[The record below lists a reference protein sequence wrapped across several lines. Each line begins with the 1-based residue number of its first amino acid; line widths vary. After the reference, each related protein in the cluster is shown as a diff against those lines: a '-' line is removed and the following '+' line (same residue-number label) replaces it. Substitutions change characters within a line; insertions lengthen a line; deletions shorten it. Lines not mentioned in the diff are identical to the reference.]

1 MTHSIS
7 YTKPHLLP
15 PITKTLPSRMLFV
28 EIGNYLLKT
37 TRVAINELV
46 ISKIRTQNPKEK
58 GLEGVSP

>member
-1 MTHSIS
+1 
-7 YTKPHLLP
+7 
-15 PITKTLPSRMLFV
+15 MLFV